1 MQAATPVLPVLF
13 PDALRAK
20 YDYLVTM
27 ESEPR
32 YEEKT
37 YT

>member
-20 YDYLVTM
+20 SNYLVTM

-32 YEEKT
+32 PEEKT